1 MVLDQKGNVLG
12 EFDCFVKPNCI
23 QEFMWML
30 EGHIIRPM
38 QERVRHVNGICQVFK
53 DWVNWV
59 KCFLDNGSKKGVIV
73 AWIGKACDLRRL
85 YFLTEEIIK
94 HYTSYIINPK
104 HSGV

>member
-1 MVLDQKGNVLG
+1 MALDQKGNVLE
-12 EFDCFVKPNCI
+12 EFDCFVKPDCI

-30 EGHIIRPM
+30 EWHSIRPM

-73 AWIGKACDLRRL
+73 AWIGKACDLRWL
-85 YFLTEEIIK
+85 YFLAAYLK
-94 HYTSYIINPK
+94 YKDDLLMP
-104 HSGV
+104 